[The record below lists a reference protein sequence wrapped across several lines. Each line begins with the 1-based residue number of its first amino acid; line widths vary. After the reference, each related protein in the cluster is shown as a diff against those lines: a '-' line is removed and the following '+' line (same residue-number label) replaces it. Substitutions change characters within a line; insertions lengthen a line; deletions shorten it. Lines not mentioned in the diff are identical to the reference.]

1 MRVGLRVRLSM
12 AFAIGAMI
20 VSAGLAILTY
30 ETARTYLLRQR
41 ESTAQRQAFVN
52 ARLIRSSLRS
62 ENPDVSRLLASL
74 ESVDGSQGVLR
85 YRGTWFGSSVGVGR
99 DTLPVDLRIKAER
112 GEPSRQLFA
121 VEGVPHLAVAV
132 PIPAVD
138 AAYFE
143 VSRLD
148 QLASTLNV
156 LRNSLL
162 GAAAVTTLL
171 GAALGLIASR
181 RVLRPVTA
189 ASEAAAEVAAG
200 NLDARLEDTSD
211 ADLAVLATSFNQ
223 MTEALRERI
232 ERDRRFV
239 SAVSHELRSPL
250 TTLTSAVEVLRSR
263 QDDLPDRAR
272 LAVELLV
279 SEVARFDR
287 LVQDLLEISKLDAG
301 AVERPSE
308 EVAIGEFVLR
318 AMDGI
323 GSRDIAVDVDAD
335 ALTAIVKADKRR
347 LERVLANLVE
357 NGEAYGGGVERVAL
371 ERHDSVV
378 HLSVED
384 SGPGVGAEERERIF
398 EAFVRGRSA
407 SARGLGQGTGLG
419 LSIVAE
425 HVALHGGRVW
435 VEPREPRG
443 ARFVVELPVVD
454 P

>member
-20 VSAGLAILTY
+20 VSVGLAILTY

-99 DTLPVDLRIKAER
+99 DTLPVDLRINAER

-171 GAALGLIASR
+171 GAGFGLLASR

-250 TTLTSAVEVLRSR
+250 TTLTNAVEVLRSR
-263 QDDLPDRAR
+263 QDELPDRAR

-301 AVERPSE
+301 AVEAPSE

-335 ALTAIVKADKRR
+335 ALAAIVKADKRR

-378 HLSVED
+378 HLAVED
-384 SGPGVGAEERERIF
+384 AGPGVSAEERERIF

-454 P
+454 A